1 MNPHRFTVGANYE
14 NEKGS
19 FKVLVI
25 KGESMLIEWDSGERI
40 TTPIVLQAKILTR
53 MEKEASAPADRKG
66 TTSPVWM
73 GRTFAG
79 LLAEDF
85 KDSVEGTRWRSRE
98 QLGGAVTRQLA
109 SPVPFNSWSIYRR
122 PEIHWAVIDRYRA
135 DAAWL
140 QAKFFIRLA
149 EDSGTYGFYI
159 ERSNAPA
166 DARVDW
172 LSFLNW
178 LAVESNVAWLHQ
190 TLTSSGMRI
199 FDPYP
204 NLEAAFNRSI
214 RPQEGVWLVE
224 SPGSASEIIATHK
237 LAGHLAAVEEGK
249 WLNLVIGRKHPASEL
264 LSSGISVAAEIAADF
279 NTLLPIY
286 LNKEPSYSV
295 EKTCEQGE
303 PASF

>member
-19 FKVLVI
+19 FKVLAI

-40 TTPIVLQAKILTR
+40 TTPIALQERILTR
-53 MEKEASAPADRKG
+53 MEKEANAPAIRKG
-66 TTSPVWM
+66 TASPVWM

-85 KDSVEGTRWRSRE
+85 KDGVEGTRWRSRE
-98 QLGGAVTRQLA
+98 QIGGAVTRQLV

-122 PEIHWAVIDRYRA
+122 PEIHWAAISRYRS
-135 DAAWL
+135 DDTWL
-140 QAKFFIRLA
+140 QSKFYIRLA

-159 ERSNAPA
+159 ERSNESAE
-166 DARVDW
+166 ARVDW

-190 TLTSSGMRI
+190 TLASKGIWI

-204 NLEAAFNRSI
+204 KMEAAFNRAI
-214 RPQEGVWLVE
+214 RAQEGSWLVE
-224 SPGSASEIIATHK
+224 AAGSAAESIEILK
-237 LAGHLAAVEEGK
+237 LADHLAAVKEGK
-249 WLNLVIGRKHPASEL
+249 WLNLVIGRQRPAREL
-264 LSSGISVAAEIAADF
+264 LSSGISVALEIAADF
-279 NTLLPIY
+279 NTLMPMY
-286 LNKEPSYSV
+286 LNKVPSNSD
-295 EKTCEQGE
+295 
-303 PASF
+303 